1 MDCRAV
7 FEQELTKTGRNGI
20 EQLIDALAKT
30 DFYECRCAGHDTY
43 KGGTLNHSLWTL
55 LAARKTLEKY
65 PTRYPGVTD
74 NSLIIVCLLHDI
86 GDIRNSF
93 RRYSGHGRK
102 AALILKEIRDNFGLD
117 ITDEELGAIRFHR
130 GHRITDDFDKGL
142 SAYMNTPL
150 IRLLKHCDHTVA
162 GVMNEVLFGLEPSD
176 SLGNKEHYTEKFV
189 YNPNV
194 KHWYLDTSAFP
205 YDSYPTRHGHVDP
218 KTLTH
223 STEAHSVFNINLYHI
238 SSYDLRVF
246 KDASGK
252 LGVFTVVSASMGM
265 GDLFRSD
272 RHGFGYKTVVVY
284 YNKYNDHDH
293 VKHFIVTENAKG
305 LWSVVSLKYGDFSQQ
320 KPYNEFIERDLM
332 ASNCATEKDALEA
345 FRQAHHGINLNNPI
359 FYERTLVK

>member
-1 MDCRAV
+1 MDNRDV
-7 FEQELTKTGRNGI
+7 FEQELIKTGRNGI
-20 EQLIDALAKT
+20 DQLIAELAKT
-30 DFYECRCAGHDTY
+30 DFYECHCWGHDRY

-55 LAARKTLEKY
+55 LIARKTLENN
-65 PTRYPGVTD
+65 PSRYPGVTD
-74 NSLIIVCLLHDI
+74 NSLIIVCLLHDL
-86 GDIRNSF
+86 GDIRKSF
-93 RRYSGHGRK
+93 RKFSGHGRK
-102 AALILKEIRDNFGLD
+102 AALILKEIKDKYGLE

-130 GHRITDDFDKGL
+130 GHRITDDFDREL

-162 GVMNEVLFGLEPSD
+162 GVMNGVLFGLEPSQ
-176 SLGNKEHYTEKFV
+176 SLSNKERYTERFV
-189 YNPNV
+189 YNPEV

-205 YDSYPTRHGHVDP
+205 YDSYPTRHGNVDP
-218 KTLTH
+218 KSLTS
-223 STEAHSVFNINLYHI
+223 STEAQSVFNINLYHI

-265 GDLFRSD
+265 GDLLRSD

-305 LWSVVSLKYGDFSQQ
+305 LWSVVCLKYGDFSQQ
-320 KPYNEFIERDLM
+320 KPYTEFIERDLM
-332 ASNCATEKDALEA
+332 ANNCASEKDALEA

-359 FYERTLVK
+359 IYERTLVK